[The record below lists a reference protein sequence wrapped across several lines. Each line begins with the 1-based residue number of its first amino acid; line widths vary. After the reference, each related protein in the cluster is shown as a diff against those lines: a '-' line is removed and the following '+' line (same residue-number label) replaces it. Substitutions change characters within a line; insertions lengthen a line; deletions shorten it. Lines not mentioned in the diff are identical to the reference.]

1 MAALGAACH
10 VIFLML
16 ALCTVNSHGSSD

>member
-10 VIFLML
+10 VIFLIL
-16 ALCTVNSHGSSD
+16 ALRTVNSHGSSD